1 MHMEGLYVPML
12 KLMDRGERNE
22 TLFAMIKQN
31 TRLPVE
37 TEGDIYSLMNSNEI
51 GTDAGVSR

>member
-1 MHMEGLYVPML
+1 MEGLYVPML